1 MSPFFEFS
9 LGKFRLDHFEK
20 INFENKVC
28 KNSIA
33 TIDFNLIEEK
43 LNMMEPKI
51 TDDHD
56 VIVEWVERRDGRPA
70 LVDQIAD
77 KNTEDKL
84 LRIDFMDN
92 ATEGLYQISWD
103 KFFEIFDEHNLR
115 FWYLDIEDTKEPGKL
130 CKIVKNHEV

>member
-1 MSPFFEFS
+1 
-9 LGKFRLDHFEK
+9 
-20 INFENKVC
+20 
-28 KNSIA
+28 
-33 TIDFNLIEEK
+33 
-43 LNMMEPKI
+43 MMEPKI

-103 KFFEIFDEHNLR
+103 KFFEIFDEHNLQ
-115 FWYLDIEDTKEPGKL
+115 FWYLDIEDSKEPGKL
-130 CKIVKNHEV
+130 CKIVKNQEI